1 MFDAPFLIIGV
12 LSLIEIY
19 GDFSLRFYAQ
29 TANPVYLAQGILGYA
44 GVVYCLIQSLRL
56 KNVLYVNGM
65 WDAMSGL
72 MESVAAYVFL
82 GDRLETPNEYL
93 GLGLTIAGIFL
104 LKQPR

>member
-1 MFDAPFLIIGV
+1 
-12 LSLIEIY
+12 
-19 GDFSLRFYAQ
+19 
-29 TANPVYLAQGILGYA
+29 
-44 GVVYCLIQSLRL
+44 
-56 KNVLYVNGM
+56 M

-93 GLGLTIAGIFL
+93 GLGLTIVGIFL